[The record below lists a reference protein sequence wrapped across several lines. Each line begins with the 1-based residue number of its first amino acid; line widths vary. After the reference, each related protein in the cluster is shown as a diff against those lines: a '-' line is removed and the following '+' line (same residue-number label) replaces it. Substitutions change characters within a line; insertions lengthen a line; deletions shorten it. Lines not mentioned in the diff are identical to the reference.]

1 MQVRVLPGVLL
12 MNAFHTFGSTTGTIA
27 AITALIGAA
36 FASLPLLSAALIFAV
51 VALIVLFI
59 GDYGTS

>member
-1 MQVRVLPGVLL
+1 